1 MMTRNESQDRDY
13 LRININNSIEDNGN
27 QNDTFIHPKQ
37 VLKKAHQVSENRLIL
52 EIPSM
57 VSKALHLQIKVGF

>member
-37 VLKKAHQVSENRLIL
+37 VLKKAHQVSENRLIP
-52 EIPSM
+52 EILNM
-57 VSKALHLQIKVGF
+57 ISKALHLQIKVGF